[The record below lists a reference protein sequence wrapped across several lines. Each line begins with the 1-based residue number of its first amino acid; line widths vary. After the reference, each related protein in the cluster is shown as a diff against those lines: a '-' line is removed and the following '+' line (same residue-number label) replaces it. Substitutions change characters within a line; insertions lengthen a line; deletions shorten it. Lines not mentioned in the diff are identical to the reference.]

1 MTTKE
6 KLIHAIEQAP
16 EDFATQL
23 LNFLHL
29 LQSQFPN
36 PSLIIETEENP
47 FKDID
52 GFMVIKEQIPLPN
65 IDWVSLAREDRI
77 NALMES

>member
-1 MTTKE
+1 MTAKE
-6 KLIHAIEQAP
+6 KLIHEIEQAP

-29 LQSQFPN
+29 LQSQLPT
-36 PSLIIETEENP
+36 PSIAIETAENP

-52 GFMVIKEQIPLPN
+52 GFIVIKEQISLPD
-65 IDWVSLAREDRI
+65 IDWVSLAREERI
-77 NALMES
+77 NALM